1 VLVGVAACGVVLGI
15 ASGGPGAIDCGVA
28 VGAFWGMLGGKLG
41 SDGGELMGN
50 VLYEQVVK

>member
-1 VLVGVAACGVVLGI
+1 MLVGVAACGVVLGI